1 MAPRETIWY
10 SVTGKLSNMWL
21 SSLRSKPFRASSARK
36 LGREQKT
43 LQISDWGG
51 AASISHRN
59 CAPPQPFLSV
69 SLVPSRYLSVFW
81 GETRLGIKLRI
92 ARGVMGRV
100 EGKIA
105 PSSYSVNKASMILK
119 NSPNL
124 YKTLKI
130 FILRTL
136 IRTRPSMRPRTQDIG
151 QVLFRVFIDWDEV
164 EGNLETSCE
173 NQQFMS
179 TCT

>member
-1 MAPRETIWY
+1 MPKWRFTLIVIAFNFRYHDLGYVHIIPDSFWWRHEKPSG
-10 SVTGKLSNMWL
+10 SVTENLSNMWL
-21 SSLRSKPFRASSARK
+21 SSLRSKPFRASSAGK

-92 ARGVMGRV
+92 ARGLMGRV

-105 PSSYSVNKASMILK
+105 PSGYSVKKASMIFK

-124 YKTLKI
+124 
-130 FILRTL
+130 
-136 IRTRPSMRPRTQDIG
+136 RPWKY
-151 QVLFRVFIDWDEV
+151 L
-164 EGNLETSCE
+164 LCE
-173 NQQFMS
+173 L
-179 TCT
+179 